1 MLRSA
6 VQIIGPEI
14 IGVPLN
20 RAGTHTVRTS
30 FALFMILGKEQ
41 DSVII
46 LKGRWKSAAF
56 LRYIQGYID
65 RFGESASTSI
75 SNPIT
80 GNFVSLHT
88 Y

>member
-30 FALFMILGKEQ
+30 FALYMSLGKER
-41 DSVII
+41 DSGIM
-46 LKGRWKSAAF
+46 LKRRWKSAAF
-56 LRYIQGYID
+56 LRYI
-65 RFGESASTSI
+65 
-75 SNPIT
+75 
-80 GNFVSLHT
+80 
-88 Y
+88 